1 MTLPI
6 LEIAQLSDPNVSA
19 EQPVISFENVT
30 VSYAN
35 GKQAV
40 CGATFRVQAGE
51 CLALVGESSSGK
63 TTMARA
69 VMGLLPTGTTISGSI
84 RVAGTQVVNADATSL
99 RGLRGLVVGLVAQD
113 PFGACNPL
121 DRVSDHVAEAW
132 LAHGM
137 QPPPKAVNDALEKLG
152 IADPEIVAR
161 RYPHQW
167 SGGMLQRA
175 TIAAARAHRPQLI
188 VADEPTSA
196 LDADLA
202 DTTIALL
209 RSTGTAVLLVSH
221 DIKLVARH
229 ADRVAVCHQGNIV
242 EIGRTEDVI
251 NHPQHSYT
259 TDLIAAG
266 SHAERKGPLAPNS
279 ETGPVLEAKGVSRF
293 YGMGGEAV
301 HAVVSADICVGRG
314 EIVGICG
321 NSGCGKSTLLRLL
334 ATIELPTAGT
344 VSLGGQPVTNGETRH
359 LLNARARSGYVMPIF
374 QDPTSSL
381 DRRWPIWRTV
391 TEPLMAKHRAI
402 RSSGI
407 ERRKI
412 ARERLNQ
419 VGLEEVS
426 LEARPEE
433 LSIGQCQRVSIAR
446 AVMAEPSLIVADEP
460 TSALD
465 TLVAAKVLK
474 LLTAASE
481 QGVAIVIVS
490 HDQAMLN
497 SLCHG
502 VLTMRDGI
510 LES

>member
-1 MTLPI
+1 MIT
-6 LEIAQLSDPNVSA
+6 D
-19 EQPVISFENVT
+19 QPVISFENVT
-30 VSYAN
+30 VTYAN
-35 GKQAV
+35 GNQAI
-40 CGATFRVQAGE
+40 CGATFRVESGE
-51 CLALVGESSSGK
+51 CLALVGESGSGK

-69 VMGLLPTGTTISGSI
+69 AMGLLPTGTKISGSI
-84 RVAGTQVVNADATSL
+84 CVAGREVVNADATTL
-99 RGLRGLVVGLVAQD
+99 RGLRGLVVGLVGQD

-137 QPPPKAVNDALEKLG
+137 QPPPKAVNEALEKLG
-152 IADPEIVAR
+152 IADPNIVAR

-209 RSTGTAVLLVSH
+209 RSKGTAVLLVSH
-221 DIKLVARH
+221 DINLVARH
-229 ADRVAVCHQGNIV
+229 ADRIVICYQGNIV
-242 EIGRTEDVI
+242 EIGRTDDVL
-251 NHPQHSYT
+251 NHPQDKYT
-259 TDLIAAG
+259 VDLVSSGSRALDKKTSNRNAG
-266 SHAERKGPLAPNS
+266 T
-279 ETGPVLEAKGVSRF
+279 ETVLEAKGLSRV
-293 YGMGGEAV
+293 YTTRSETVRAV
-301 HAVVSADICVGRG
+301 GSADLSVMRG

-321 NSGCGKSTLLRLL
+321 KSGCGKSTLLRLL
-334 ATIELPTAGT
+334 ATIELPTTGT
-344 VSLGGQPVTNGETRH
+344 VEFGGRLVTNGETNH
-359 LLNARARSGYVMPIF
+359 LLDVRARSGYVMPIF
-374 QDPTSSL
+374 QDPMSSL

-391 TEPLMAKHRAI
+391 TEPLMAKHRAT
-402 RSSGI
+402 RPSGI

-412 ARERLNQ
+412 ARLRLKQ
-419 VGLEEVS
+419 VGLEEVN

-446 AVMAEPSLIVADEP
+446 ALVAEPALIVADEP

-490 HDQAMLN
+490 HDQMMLN
-497 SLCHG
+497 ALCHRVLSMRQG
-502 VLTMRDGI
+502 VLKD
-510 LES
+510 